1 MNGFTLPETTKGR
14 TYKALILALH
24 MLRETEGFNR
34 EDSRYLWMMDVFLDL
49 HDELVKEAR
58 NEGRIE
64 ERVTTA

>member
-49 HDELVKEAR
+49 QIFMTSLLKKHGMKE
-58 NEGRIE
+58 E
-64 ERVTTA
+64 